1 MNAEQKLKVL
11 RKAFESEELAES
23 KRLWPY
29 PFDAYDVPDF
39 GILRTYLENP
49 DLLEDDDLV
58 FHIENSVNCL
68 RALEHL
74 AKESK
79 LEAQDPSEDAK
90 ASFERVLGLVKSIP
104 TSEDE
109 PSIQQAATYKHQGGY
124 RPFLLCSTKKKTPV
138 LVDGQARHFFDFDP
152 PMVLLLNHRK
162 KSARAKESLF
172 RSVPASFADEY
183 PVDQMDVDQIKVSLK
198 DGREVV
204 LHLSFSFPISQEQ
217 LDKPVGEISESD
229 QEKVSNGVNDALKGI
244 PLMPVDGAGIGPS
257 NELSEIMWMERQS
270 MFDRVRKL
278 KSFGGEKHA
287 AITFK
292 LSYELDL
299 PPDWEAETPVGFRV
313 VKEGEGG
320 HLSKFRMGHLVDAF
334 SSNLFLAK
342 DDKGM
347 KVPLLWELDLTRLKS
362 MDTLRTNFK
371 DPATKWAKLIGV
383 DLIPYKGKGGV
394 SCARLGF
401 VFQSLS
407 GRIVDLEN
415 YRKFISQ
422 RRFGKVRLCRFKE
435 KKSSRTVCISQIIHE
450 LSKVLIQGKSFDLQD
465 ALEEKIVSGN
475 QPQIV
480 QFLLFSSEDGEE
492 HEDYWKEFTGRSE
505 FQKVAEAISTI
516 SEANQDIPKTR
527 ASVFE
532 MKEGVDTKYSIHH
545 RGITSFS
552 FADNQFNRETKPLL
566 TCKAFHFVS
575 ILARIAV
582 EAKLDPRNCEMAFD
596 DVVRIRKEFF
606 RQCMNYYSS
615 DE

>member
-11 RKAFESEELAES
+11 RKDFEGEELAES

-39 GILRTYLENP
+39 GILGTYLENP
-49 DLLEDDDLV
+49 DLLEDEDLV

-74 AKESK
+74 TEESK
-79 LEAQDPSEDAK
+79 LEDQESTEDSK
-90 ASFERVLGLVKSIP
+90 ASFEQVLELMKSVP
-104 TSEDE
+104 KLENES
-109 PSIQQAATYKHQGGY
+109 SIEERTPIKHDGAY
-124 RPFLLCSTKKKTPV
+124 RPFLLCSTKGKTPV
-138 LVDGQARHFFDFDP
+138 LVDGQPRHSFDFDP
-152 PMVLLLNHRK
+152 PMVLLLNDRK
-162 KSARAKESLF
+162 KSAQEKEILF

-183 PVDQMDVDQIKVSLK
+183 PVNQMDVDQIKVNLK

-204 LHLSFSFPISQEQ
+204 LHLSFCFPISEEQ
-217 LDKPVGEISESD
+217 LDKPMGEISEAD
-229 QEKVSNGVNDALKGI
+229 QEKVSNGVNEALQGI
-244 PLMPVDGAGIGPS
+244 PLMPADGAGIGPS
-257 NELSEIMWMERQS
+257 NEMAEIMSLERQA
-270 MFDRVRKL
+270 MVERIRKL
-278 KSFGGEKHA
+278 KFFGGEKHA

-299 PPDWEAETPVGFRV
+299 PPDWEAETPVGFRAV
-313 VKEGEGG
+313 QEGEGS
-320 HLSKFRMGHLVDAF
+320 HLSKFRMGHLVDVF

-347 KVPLLWELDLTRLKS
+347 KVPLLWELDLTCLKS
-362 MDTLRTNFK
+362 MDTLRTNFN

-383 DLIPYKGKGGV
+383 DLIPYKGRGGV
-394 SCARLGF
+394 SSARLGF
-401 VFQSLS
+401 VFQSLT
-407 GRIVDLEN
+407 GRIVDIEN

-435 KKSSRTVCISQIIHE
+435 KKSSRTVCISQIIDE
-450 LSKVLIQGKSFDLQD
+450 IRNVLFQGKSFDLQD
-465 ALEEKIVSGN
+465 AFKEKIVSGN

-505 FQKVAEAISTI
+505 FRKASEIISTV
-516 SEANQDIPKTR
+516 SEANQYIPRTKAR
-527 ASVFE
+527 IFE

-545 RGITSFS
+545 RGITGFS

-566 TCKAFHFVS
+566 TCKAFHFIS

-606 RQCMNYYSS
+606 RQCMNYYST